1 MPENNALQGLCGGMI
16 DAWKLYDDSAA
27 QILFIIEDVTYNI
40 CDQRFHEFEIRKMNP
55 EITVIRKTLT
65 QVADQGSLGPRK
77 ELMM

>member
-16 DAWKLYDDSAA
+16 DAWKLYNDPSA
-27 QILFIIEDVTYNI
+27 QILFVIEDVTYNI

-55 EITVIRKTLT
+55 GIKVIRKTLT
-65 QVADQGSLGPRK
+65 QVADRGSLGTNK